1 MFLVLFGVLEIELS
15 LWRVSD
21 GFKRVKHG
29 GGDKI
34 KK

>member
-1 MFLVLFGVLEIELS
+1 MFLVLFGVLEIGLS

-21 GFKRVKHG
+21 GFKQVKHG